1 MTTIK
6 SIQKLSEYGIFRNY
20 TGTQTQPFPKRNLI
34 YGWNGSG
41 KSTLSTI
48 FESLEERTVSSP
60 RFQKSDFSIT
70 TESGTLLTATT
81 LSGCS
86 LNIRTFNQNFIKKNI
101 DWDNSV
107 KGILLI
113 AEGKI
118 QEKKELDELQQVH
131 RASTALVAAEN
142 NTLQGLEEGV
152 AKFLSESAKRT
163 KTSLQVI
170 DTKDARYFNYNKTKL
185 EEFLKLNRLEVT
197 KEEAILSD
205 EDIVVQTKM
214 ARPEYKPS
222 ITPVNIQIDSKKF
235 AAAHLRLVDLL
246 KTSAANTAIDRLTSN
261 GDIQSWVAEGLN
273 IHANHESQECE
284 FCGSALRPERQKALG
299 EHFNKEFLDFQNRLE
314 AADQWLEAQY
324 LDISSCPGEGNFY
337 DELKVDYKRGVA
349 ELFESSVSINNHI
362 QQWHEILKR
371 KSANQ
376 FDSSLSVE
384 AISADSIVQFNKAAV
399 EVQAQIDKH
408 NAKTENFEAITKQS
422 KQRLE
427 LHYAAREARDFGYF
441 EKIELIGKCGARITE
456 ASAPLAAQIERLRV
470 LTNSLANEGEGA
482 EQFNKAL
489 HRFLGRSELTLR
501 FKSSSFGYEIIRNN
515 TGEHDG
521 NLSEGE
527 KTAIAFVY
535 FITKLTENN
544 NRLEDT
550 IVVIDDPVSSFDS
563 NHLFHCYSF
572 LRIHCEAAMQLF
584 VLTHNF
590 NFYKLIRD
598 WFEGT
603 NKNRGAKGQPPVANF
618 YVVESN
624 SEIPRSSILKNAD
637 QTLVNYQSEYHYLFS
652 RLYKFRDKASL
663 TPDDAYLTANLS
675 RKLLEA
681 FFAFKYPGSRSDFAA
696 LLIKAQSDSASVTQE
711 VREKIYRFI
720 NKYSH
725 SAVIEISEDA
735 AENLQGEGQ
744 SVIKEIFNWIEEA
757 DTTHYGQMK
766 DLVSSGAP

>member
-1 MTTIK
+1 MPTIK

-20 TGTQTQPFPKRNLI
+20 VGTQTQSFGKRNLI

-48 FESLEERTVSSP
+48 FESLEGRTVSSP
-60 RFQKSDFSIT
+60 RFQRSDFSIT
-70 TESGTLLTATT
+70 TESGALLTATT
-81 LSGCS
+81 LGSCA
-86 LNIRTFNQNFIKKNI
+86 LNIRTFNQSFIKKNI
-101 DWDNSV
+101 DWDNAV

-118 QEKKELDELQQVH
+118 QEKKELDELQQAH
-131 RASTALVAAEN
+131 HASTALVTAESK
-142 NTLQGLEEGV
+142 TLQNLEEGIS
-152 AKFLSESAKRT
+152 KFLSESAKRT

-185 EEFLKLNRLEVT
+185 EEFLKLNKVEVA
-197 KEEAILSD
+197 KESSILLD
-205 EDIVVQTKM
+205 EEIVVLTKM
-214 ARPEYKPS
+214 ARPEHKPL
-222 ITPVNIQIDSKKF
+222 IAPVSTQIDPRKF
-235 AAAHLRLVDLL
+235 AAAHLRLADLL
-246 KTSAANTAIDRLTSN
+246 KTSAANAAIDRLTLN
-261 GDIQSWVAEGLN
+261 GDIQSWVAEGLA
-273 IHANHESQECE
+273 IHAKHGSEGCE
-284 FCGSALRPERQKALG
+284 FCGAPLKPERQKALAK
-299 EHFNKEFLDFQNRLE
+299 HFNIEFLDFQKRLE
-314 AADQWLEAQY
+314 AADQWLGEQY
-324 LDISSCPGEGNFY
+324 VDISACPSEGDFY
-337 DELKVDYKRGVA
+337 DELKADYKHGISH
-349 ELFESSVSINNHI
+349 LSESALSINSHI
-362 QQWHEILKR
+362 RQWHEALKK

-376 FDSSLSVE
+376 FDTSL
-384 AISADSIVQFNKAAV
+384 FV
-399 EVQAQIDKH
+399 EVIPVELIVKFNEAATNVQKQIEKH
-408 NAKTENFEAITKQS
+408 NEKTENFDSITKQS

-427 LHYAAREARDFGYF
+427 LHYSAREAKDFDYL
-441 EKIELIGKCGARITE
+441 EKIKLIGECEAKITE
-456 ASAPLAAQIERLRV
+456 ASTPLAAQTERLRI

-535 FITKLTENN
+535 FIIKLTENN
-544 NRLEDT
+544 NRLENT

-572 LRIHCEAAMQLF
+572 LRIHCETAMQLF

-590 NFYKLIRD
+590 NFYKLVRD

-603 NKNRGAKGQPPVANF
+603 NKNRGSKGQPPVALF
-618 YVVESN
+618 YVVESD
-624 SEIPRSSILKNAD
+624 SQIPRSSVLKNAD

-652 RLYKFRDKASL
+652 RLYAFREKTSL
-663 TPDDAYLTANLS
+663 APDDAYLTANLS

-696 LLIKAQSDSASVTQE
+696 LLIKAQSDSTSVTQE

-725 SAVIEISEDA
+725 SAVIEINEDA

-744 SVIKEIFNWIEEA
+744 SVIKEIFSWIEEA
-757 DTTHYGQMK
+757 DPIHYGQMK
-766 DLVSSGAP
+766 DLVSSAPT